1 MDERDGRAEVLEVG
15 RDPRTRRPVPP
26 VSRWVALGL
35 VLVLGLV
42 AGSGATYWF
51 LDRRAEQRS
60 KAAVQ
65 LLARLDGGIAIV
77 DPTDGCATATVR
89 LYNVGA
95 HPLTVDEVNADL
107 TGQGMNQSRPFCQL
121 QESTPHPIVLRP
133 RASEPW
139 TIVFRL
145 ACDQIWGTPTY
156 RATVTTVLGERRE
169 VSAPMEKPD
178 APPSANFSCDGSPDI
193 SWNNLTSPLQG
204 TGRDTS
210 LLLSGVIRTTTGR
223 QELLSLRLSDDSG
236 LRMTLEPESPLSLKN
251 ESETIGVRVSVADC
265 EQAQAY
271 PDSSIQLRVRT
282 RLGMALV
289 DVPFDEPRAVTRS
302 LVRLVDAVCGSQ
314 G

>member
-1 MDERDGRAEVLEVG
+1 MYERDGMAEVLEVG
-15 RDPRTRRPVPP
+15 RDPRMRKPVPP
-26 VSRWVALGL
+26 VGRWVALGL

-51 LDRRAEQRS
+51 LDRSAEQDA

-65 LLARLDGGIAIV
+65 LLARLDGGIAMV
-77 DPTDGCATATVR
+77 DPADRCAAATVR

-133 RASEPW
+133 HASEPW
-139 TIVFRL
+139 TIVFRID
-145 ACDQIWGTPTY
+145 CDQTWGTPTY

-169 VSAPMEKPD
+169 VSAPMEKLDSPPAPD
-178 APPSANFSCDGSPDI
+178 FTCDGSPDI
-193 SWNNLTSPLQG
+193 SWSNLESPLQG
-204 TGRDTS
+204 TGEETS
-210 LLLSGVIRTTTGR
+210 LLLSGVIRTTAVR
-223 QELLSLRLSDDSG
+223 QQLLSLRLTDESG
-236 LRMTLEPESPLSLKN
+236 LRMVLEPDTPLSLKN
-251 ESETIGVRVSVADC
+251 ESETISVSVSVADC
-265 EQAQAY
+265 EVAQRYA
-271 PDSSIQLRVRT
+271 DSSIRLRVTT
-282 RLGMALV
+282 RLGRALV

-302 LVRLVDAVCGSQ
+302 IVRLVDSVCGSP